1 MYKTVLVPLDGS
13 QFSEH
18 ALPLALDVARKSG
31 ATLRLTHVRAP
42 VFVTYSETPLFLE
55 SELDARFAEREISR
69 WQGYLDGVAG
79 RLRLAAP
86 AVTVTTILQ
95 QGDPAETLQRDA
107 EAAAADLVVMTTHAR
122 GALGRLWL
130 GSVADE
136 LLRHLKTPL
145 LLVRPASG
153 TPDLAAH
160 ALPRQIVIPLDGT
173 PLAEQMIRPAVELG
187 KLSHA
192 GFTLLRIIKPLMVLN
207 PSPVGGA
214 SMGQMAAELVERLR
228 AVQDSLRKEAV
239 DYLEGVARPMRAEG
253 LHVLTR
259 VALEEQ
265 PAVAVLQEAEAQG
278 AGLVALATHGRR
290 GLSRLVLGS
299 VADKV
304 VRGSQLPVL
313 LCRPRL

>member
-18 ALPLALDVARKSG
+18 ALPLALDVARKAG
-31 ATLRLTHVRAP
+31 GTLRLTHVQLPMAS
-42 VFVTYSETPLFLE
+42 VYSEAPLFLE
-55 SELDARFAEREISR
+55 DEVEAHLAERERSR

-79 RLRLAAP
+79 RVRQAAP
-86 AVTVTTILQ
+86 GVAVATIIQ
-95 QGDPAETLQRDA
+95 QGEPAETLQRDA
-107 EAAAADLVVMTTHAR
+107 EAAGADLVVMTTHAR

-136 LLRHLKTPL
+136 LLRHLRVPL
-145 LLVRPASG
+145 LLIRPGNG
-153 TPDLAAH
+153 TPDLTAH
-160 ALPRQIVIPLDGT
+160 ALPRQIVVPLDGT
-173 PLAEQMIRPAVELG
+173 PLAEQMIRPAAELG
-187 KLSHA
+187 KLSGA
-192 GFTLLRIIKPLMVLN
+192 GITLLRVIKPVVALT
-207 PSPVGGA
+207 PQPVGGA

-228 AVQDSLRKEAV
+228 TVQDSLRKEAIA
-239 DYLEGVARPMRAEG
+239 YLESVARPLRAEG

-265 PAVAVLQEAEAQG
+265 PALAVLHEAEAQG

-290 GLSRLVLGS
+290 GISRLVLGS

-304 VRGSQLPVL
+304 VRGAQFPVL